1 MLVFF
6 GALFSCGA
14 IAQTVKG
21 EWYGVGEVIKEG
33 VHSSYLVELIV
44 KQNGRKI
51 TGEFNYFF
59 RNAEIKTK
67 ITGTYYADN
76 RTLQLKTN
84 PILNY
89 QAINANG
96 ADCPMQGLFSLKVSR
111 AETTLTGS
119 FTAVSDYRL
128 TCPAINIK
136 FVKSVPETT
145 SALAPAQVSPPV
157 AEAEVEIAAPPPV
170 ISKPLDAPDPNI
182 VKLNER
188 AFDVGDLIEVDAD
201 SLKVTLY
208 DNGEVD
214 NDTISVFY
222 NRKVV
227 VRNQMLS
234 DKPITFMLSLDT
246 AVNEIAMYAENLGK
260 IAPNTAL
267 AVIYAGEKR
276 FEISLTSNFIKNST
290 IRFRRRIKGKDE
302 KNIN

>member
-1 MLVFF
+1 
-6 GALFSCGA
+6 
-14 IAQTVKG
+14 
-21 EWYGVGEVIKEG
+21 
-33 VHSSYLVELIV
+33 
-44 KQNGRKI
+44 
-51 TGEFNYFF
+51 
-59 RNAEIKTK
+59 
-67 ITGTYYADN
+67 
-76 RTLQLKTN
+76 
-84 PILNY
+84 
-89 QAINANG
+89 
-96 ADCPMQGLFSLKVSR
+96 
-111 AETTLTGS
+111 
-119 FTAVSDYRL
+119 SDYRL